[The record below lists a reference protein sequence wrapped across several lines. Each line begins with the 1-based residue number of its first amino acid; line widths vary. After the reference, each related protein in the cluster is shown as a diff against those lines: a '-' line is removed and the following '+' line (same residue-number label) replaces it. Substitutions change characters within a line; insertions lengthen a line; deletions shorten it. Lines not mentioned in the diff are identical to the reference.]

1 VPNPI
6 LNDKTFEEAQSGW
19 AAPKAPSAGGT
30 VWPAPGGAPTATR
43 VSDGPV
49 STWRS
54 GVMTV
59 RGSITATAVLFVLLL
74 ASATVGWISTTA
86 ATTRPDG
93 SLEVTFP
100 VLAMVGVIVG
110 FIAVIALYFKP
121 HLAKYLGPVYAI
133 AEGFFVGAISKVF
146 ESQWNGIVV
155 QAAGA
160 TIAVFAVM
168 LTLYGT
174 RIVKVTE
181 RMRRVV
187 IFATLG
193 VMALYLVS
201 FVLNLFGGG
210 VSFISDATPLGIGF
224 SVLVCGIAAF
234 NLMLDF
240 DFIERGAKAG
250 LSKDYEWVAAVGLLV
265 TIVWLYLEILRLLAK
280 LRSR

>member
-6 LNDKTFEEAQSGW
+6 LNDKNFEEAQSGW
-19 AAPKAPSAGGT
+19 AAPQAPSPGGT
-30 VWPAPGGAPTATR
+30 TWAPPGGTPTTTPI
-43 VSDGPV
+43 SDGPV
-49 STWRS
+49 SPWRS
-54 GVMTV
+54 GVMTI

-74 ASATVGWISTTA
+74 ASAAVGWISTEA
-86 ATTRPDG
+86 ATNGPDG
-93 SLEVTFP
+93 SLQVTFP
-100 VLAMVGVIVG
+100 VVAMIGVIVG

-133 AEGFFVGAISKVF
+133 AEGFFVGSISKVF

-155 QAAGA
+155 QAALA
-160 TIAVFAVM
+160 TICVFAVM
-168 LTLYGT
+168 LALYGT
-174 RIVKVTE
+174 RIIKVTE

-201 FVLNLFGGG
+201 FVITLFGGSI
-210 VSFISDATPLGIGF
+210 SFISDATPLGIGF
-224 SVLVCGIAAF
+224 SVLVCALAAF

-250 LSKDYEWVAAVGLLV
+250 LAKDYEWVAAVGLLV

-280 LRSR
+280 LRSN

>member
-6 LNDKTFEEAQSGW
+6 LNDKTFEEAESGW
-19 AAPKAPSAGGT
+19 AAPKAPSPGGS
-30 VWPAPGGAPTATR
+30 VWPAPGAQPTAPPIT
-43 VSDGPV
+43 DGPV
-49 STWRS
+49 SPWRS

-86 ATTRPDG
+86 AETQPDG
-93 SLEVTFP
+93 SVQVTFP
-100 VLAMVGVIVG
+100 VVAMIGVIVG
-110 FIAVIALYFKP
+110 FVAVIALYFKP

-146 ESQWNGIVV
+146 ESQWNGIVA
-155 QAAGA
+155 QAAAA
-160 TIAVFAVM
+160 TIAVFGVM
-168 LTLYGT
+168 LALYGT
-174 RIVKVTE
+174 RIIKVTE

-201 FVLNLFGGG
+201 FVFILFGASI
-210 VSFISDATPLGIGF
+210 SFISDASPLGIGF
-224 SVLVCGIAAF
+224 SVLVCGLAAF

-250 LSKDYEWVAAVGLLV
+250 LAKDYEWVAAVGLLV
-265 TIVWLYLEILRLLAK
+265 SLVWLYLEILRLLAK